1 MATEVKLPRLGQ
13 GMESGTIVRWLKTEG
28 DAIAKGE
35 PLYEL
40 DTDKVTQEV
49 EADSDGVL
57 LKIVVADGEVDVGT
71 TVGIIGAQ
79 DEDVSGLLAAPSDNG
94 DAPAT
99 EAPEQR
105 GGATQEESA
114 EQAAD
119 EPAESTEPATQ
130 ASTDAVSQGEAAP
143 AARVGAPRRWLR
155 AADGEHVKASPLAR
169 RIARERGVDLA
180 QITGTGPE
188 GRVIAEDVE
197 KAEARP
203 AVAPGAPAAAPEFE
217 VVELTKT
224 RQTIARRLTEAWQA
238 PVFQLT
244 VTADATE
251 LVATRE
257 RMVELLREGETKP
270 TVSDVLTRL
279 VASALVRHRPV
290 NANFVDGKLHR
301 FSAANVGLAVA
312 APGGLV
318 VPVIRDADRK
328 SVLEIAADRA
338 DIVSRARDGKLK
350 LDDLEGGT
358 FTISNLGMYGIEQFV
373 AVLNPPQVAIL
384 AVGSIDG
391 SPDRGRRRARDRPDD
406 DDDAH
411 VRPPRDRRL
420 GGRRVPP
427 RREGVRRDTRV
438 GVVASFHGH
447 PAGWAAGRQVPPRHA
462 PSRLLL
468 ARAEPG

>member
-28 DAIAKGE
+28 DAVSKGE
-35 PLYEL
+35 PLFEL

-49 EADSDGVL
+49 EAESDGVL

-71 TVGIIGAQ
+71 TVAIIGAQ

-94 DAPAT
+94 DEPAT
-99 EAPEQR
+99 KAPEQR
-105 GGATQEESA
+105 GAATQEESA

-119 EPAESTEPATQ
+119 EPFESTEPATQ
-130 ASTDAVSQGEAAP
+130 TSTDAVSQSEAAP
-143 AARVGAPRRWLR
+143 VARVDSEAVAPR
-155 AADGEHVKASPLAR
+155 ADGGRVKASPLAR

-180 QITGTGPE
+180 RITGTGPD

-197 KAEARP
+197 KAETRP
-203 AVAPGAPAAAPEFE
+203 AVAPGARAAAPEFE

-224 RQTIARRLTEAWQA
+224 RRTIARRLTEAWQA

-290 NANFVDGKLHR
+290 NANFVDGRLHR
-301 FSAANVGLAVA
+301 FAAANVGLAVA
-312 APGGLV
+312 APSGLV

-338 DIVSRARDGKLK
+338 DIVSRARGGKLQ
-350 LDDLEGGT
+350 LADLEGGT

-384 AVGSIDG
+384 AVGSIEDRPVAIDGDLVIVPTMTMTLTCDHRAIDG
-391 SPDRGRRRARDRPDD
+391 SEGAEFLRDVK
-406 DDDAH
+406 AF
-411 VRPPRDRRL
+411 V
-420 GGRRVPP
+420 
-427 RREGVRRDTRV
+427 ET
-438 GVVASFHGH
+438 
-447 PAGWAAGRQVPPRHA
+447 PA
-462 PSRLLL
+462 L
-468 ARAEPG
+468 AL

>member
-28 DAIAKGE
+28 DAVAKGE
-35 PLYEL
+35 PLFEL

-71 TVGIIGAQ
+71 TVAIIGAQ
-79 DEDVSGLLAAPSDNG
+79 DEDVASLLAAHSGNG

-99 EAPEQR
+99 A
-105 GGATQEESA
+105 EETDTGSA
-114 EQAAD
+114 EQAAG

-130 ASTDAVSQGEAAP
+130 GEPSTSADVETRPVTEVTRTEGE
-143 AARVGAPRRWLR
+143 R
-155 AADGEHVKASPLAR
+155 VKASPLAR
-169 RIARERGVDLA
+169 RIARERGIDLA
-180 QITGTGPE
+180 QLTGTGPE

-197 KAEARP
+197 KAAVRPVAAGTGGVEAD
-203 AVAPGAPAAAPEFE
+203 VEI
-217 VVELTKT
+217 VELTST
-224 RQTIARRLTEAWQA
+224 RKTIARRLTEAWAA

-257 RMVELLREGETKP
+257 RMVELLRDGETKP

-290 NANFVDGKLHR
+290 NANFVDGKIHR
-301 FSAANVGLAVA
+301 FAAANVGLAVA
-312 APGGLV
+312 APSGLV

-328 SVLEIAADRA
+328 AVLEIAADRA
-338 DIVSRARDGKLK
+338 DIVARARDGKLQ
-350 LDDLEGGT
+350 LSDLEGGT

-384 AVGSIDG
+384 AVGSIEDRPAAIDGEFAIVPTLTMTLTCDHRAIDG
-391 SPDRGRRRARDRPDD
+391 S
-406 DDDAH
+406 
-411 VRPPRDRRL
+411 
-420 GGRRVPP
+420 
-427 RREGVRRDTRV
+427 EGAEFLRTVKQLVET
-438 GVVASFHGH
+438 
-447 PAGWAAGRQVPPRHA
+447 PA
-462 PSRLLL
+462 L
-468 ARAEPG
+468 AL

>member
-28 DAIAKGE
+28 DAVAKGE

-49 EADSDGVL
+49 EAESDGVL
-57 LKIVVADGEVDVGT
+57 LKIVVSDGEVDVGT

-79 DEDVSGLLAAPSDNG
+79 DEDVAALLADAQAENGGAPT
-94 DAPAT
+94 APAPAPAQDT
-99 EAPEQR
+99 AAAPEDTASGGPESVEEAP
-105 GGATQEESA
+105 ASS
-114 EQAAD
+114 
-119 EPAESTEPATQ
+119 EPAP
-130 ASTDAVSQGEAAP
+130 AP
-143 AARVGAPRRWLR
+143 APPTAPR
-155 AADGEHVKASPLAR
+155 ASGERVKASPLAR

-180 QITGTGPE
+180 QLAGTGPE

-197 KAEARP
+197 KAVVR
-203 AVAPGAPAAAPEFE
+203 PAAASAPAQVGDVE
-217 VVELTKT
+217 VVELTST
-224 RQTIARRLTEAWQA
+224 RRTIARRLTEAWQA

-251 LVATRE
+251 LVGTRE

-301 FSAANVGLAVA
+301 FTAADIGLAVA
-312 APGGLV
+312 APSGLV

-328 SVLEIAADRA
+328 SVQQIAADRA
-338 DIVSRARDGKLK
+338 DVVSRARIGKLQ
-350 LDDLEGGT
+350 LADLEGGT

-384 AVGSIDG
+384 AVGSIEERPAAIDGEFAIVPTLTMTLTCDHRAIDG
-391 SPDRGRRRARDRPDD
+391 SEGAEFLRDVK
-406 DDDAH
+406 AF
-411 VRPPRDRRL
+411 V
-420 GGRRVPP
+420 
-427 RREGVRRDTRV
+427 E
-438 GVVASFHGH
+438 S
-447 PAGWAAGRQVPPRHA
+447 PA
-462 PSRLLL
+462 L
-468 ARAEPG
+468 AL